1 MLKRLFPEM
10 YDRPEKG
17 MAVAVI
23 LYGFIAFIL
32 MPVVVVL
39 LGMDVWTDRGALAWV
54 EVVYHVFNG
63 CIAAAMFKSYLGESF
78 YNVQLFT
85 EKFLTTVAIASLIM
99 LTIALELQ
107 FAQGLITANAY
118 PINELPI
125 TMVSGIMVQN
135 LPVWGTVCHTIA
147 APFAVACLYYAT
159 GFAPWSCKKPWL
171 GYLIVPIALII
182 PIVLDINW
190 RGGADYKFFV
200 YFLQLPIHLVACWAY
215 QKADTIWAP
224 ITCLAIFNL
233 GTSLISLLPI

>member
-1 MLKRLFPEM
+1 MKRIFPEM
-10 YDRPEKG
+10 YDRPDKG

-39 LGMDVWTDRGALAWV
+39 LGMDVWTDRSALAWV
-54 EVVYHVFNG
+54 ELVYHLLNAG
-63 CIAAAMFKSYLGESF
+63 IAAAMFKSYLGDSF
-78 YNVQLFT
+78 FNAQFYPKRF
-85 EKFLTTVAIASLIM
+85 FGTVAIATALM

-107 FAQGLITANAY
+107 FTLGLLTPNAY

-125 TMVSGIMVQN
+125 TMVSGLAVQAQ
-135 LPVWGTVCHTIA
+135 PIWATVCHTVA

-159 GFAPWSCKKPWL
+159 GFAPFCCKKPWL
-171 GYLIVPIALII
+171 GYLIVPVALII

-190 RGGADYKFFV
+190 RGGADYKLFV
-200 YFLQLPIHLVACWAY
+200 YFLQLPIHLVACWSY

-233 GTSLISLLPI
+233 VTSLLCLLPL